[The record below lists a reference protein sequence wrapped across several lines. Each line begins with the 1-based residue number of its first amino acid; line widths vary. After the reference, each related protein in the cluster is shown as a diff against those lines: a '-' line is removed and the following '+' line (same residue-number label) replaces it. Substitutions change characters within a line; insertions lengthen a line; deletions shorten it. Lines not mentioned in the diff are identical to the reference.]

1 MSNISIFTLPGFWV
15 AYESVD
21 LGLSGFGDT
30 EAFARPAEALTGPRT
45 VTSVSPWNLP
55 PVVRFPSIATVT
67 VFRPEGRP
75 AKSTRND
82 AVDQQASISWM
93 PSPFR
98 SEFT

>member
-45 VTSVSPWNLP
+45 VTSAGAVAAS
-55 PVVRFPSIATVT
+55 T
-67 VFRPEGRP
+67 VFSPGAGGAGGPGTAGAALAEP
-75 AKSTRND
+75 AGC
-82 AVDQQASISWM
+82 
-93 PSPFR
+93 
-98 SEFT
+98 